1 MEANYSIGEF
11 AKRAST
17 TIRALRY
24 YDEIGLLKP
33 SYISES
39 GRRYYSDDDFTT
51 LQKIITLKFLG
62 YSLDSIHEFI
72 NEKDWNL
79 QESLS
84 FLRLE
89 MIQKK
94 LHIESVIRAL
104 DHAIH
109 MTDGEEKMDPAFLI
123 SVIQSIQLEKEHK
136 EWLKTYLS
144 EERVEELYNIPEEKM
159 VEINKRSH
167 QILMQLKQVYGTDPA
182 SESIQALLHEYMEL
196 VKTVVGENLEV
207 VVELSERVEDVEL
220 DDSLFFSP
228 LAKEEEEWF
237 TKALEIYMERNELK
251 LK

>member
-1 MEANYSIGEF
+1 MEAKYSIGDF
-11 AKRAST
+11 AKKSST

-33 SYISES
+33 SYITES
-39 GRRYYSDDDFTT
+39 GRRYYSDTDFII

-62 YSLDSIHEFI
+62 YSLESIHEFI
-72 NEKDWNL
+72 NEKNWNL

-94 LHIESVIRAL
+94 LHVENVIRAL

-109 MTDGEEKMDPAFLI
+109 MTDGEEKMDPAILI

-167 QILMQLKQVYGTDPA
+167 QILMQLKQVYGADPA

-196 VKTVVGENLEV
+196 VKTVAGNNLEA
-207 VVELSERVEDVEL
+207 VVELSERIEDVEL